1 MEESKYNLEL
11 ISGRS
16 MPGRSKTLGP
26 GFMRSGL
33 LFMLVISI
41 IVVVIIST
49 TTVVIAI
56 AATSVITIII
66 IIPGQL
72 SALSFPELT
81 LHSCY
86 QELQTTA
93 QKEEVQGK
101 LIVAVEKIMTTR
113 IINMTRMTRILI

>member
-1 MEESKYNLEL
+1 
-11 ISGRS
+11 

-41 IVVVIIST
+41 IVVIIIST

-56 AATSVITIII
+56 AATSVITIISI
-66 IIPGQL
+66 IFGSL

-81 LHSCY
+81 LHPCY
-86 QELQTTA
+86 QELQTA
-93 QKEEVQGK
+93 VQKEEVQGEV
-101 LIVAVEKIMTTR
+101 LVAVEK
-113 IINMTRMTRILI
+113 